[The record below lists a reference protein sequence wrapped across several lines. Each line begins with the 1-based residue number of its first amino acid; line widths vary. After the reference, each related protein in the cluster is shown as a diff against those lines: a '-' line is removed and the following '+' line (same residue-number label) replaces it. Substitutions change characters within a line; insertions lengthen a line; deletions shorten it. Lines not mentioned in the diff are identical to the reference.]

1 MRHKKKESLTGA
13 VVDVQSRAW
22 RTPVE
27 RELDGLFGE
36 LATFN
41 ERIAELMKDGHQ
53 SHAIDVLNAQALSL
67 AAQIDELR
75 SLLVVP
81 KQ

>member
-1 MRHKKKESLTGA
+1 MRHKKKDALSVA
-13 VVDVQSRAW
+13 VDPQSRAW

-27 RELDGLFGE
+27 RELDRLFGE
-36 LATFN
+36 LAAFN
-41 ERIAELMKDGHQ
+41 DRIAELTKSGHQ
-53 SHAIDVLNAQALSL
+53 SHAVDVLKAQALRL

-75 SLLVVP
+75 SLLVEP